1 MPAASERKRGGWSPT
16 SWERSG
22 HALLPMPAF
31 LRRVAFNLLLG
42 TIFIAISLA
51 IGMAGYAYFEDM
63 DATESFLNASMI
75 LSGMGPASPLT
86 TQAGKWFAGLYAL
99 YSGIAF
105 LAVTALVF
113 APLLHRLL
121 HRFHADEKD
130 LDPDAPKE
138 PAKK

>member
-1 MPAASERKRGGWSPT
+1 MPGVSKRRGAGIWPA

-42 TIFIAISLA
+42 TIFIAFSLA
-51 IGMAGYAYFEDM
+51 MGMAGYAWFEGM

-75 LSGMGPASPLT
+75 LSGMGPASPLN
-86 TQAGKWFAGLYAL
+86 TQAGKWFAGMYAL

-105 LAVTALVF
+105 LAVTAIVF

-121 HRFHADEKD
+121 HRFHADEQD
-130 LDPDAPKE
+130 LQDS
-138 PAKK
+138 AKGSKQ